1 MGGGN
6 GEGAG
11 GSLRIGSGPTGSV
24 QGNER
29 HNSYQ
34 GGATPGPGSGLGIV
48 SSGLGRAGHAQGK
61 KMFGGLVPTPLG
73 SPEAGVASP

>member
-1 MGGGN
+1 MGGGK
-6 GEGAG
+6 GEGG
-11 GSLRIGSGPTGSV
+11 SGSLRIGSGPTGSV

-34 GGATPGPGSGLGIV
+34 GGAIPRPGSGPRYRFQGF
-48 SSGLGRAGHAQGK
+48 GRAGHAQGE

-73 SPEAGVASP
+73 SPEASVASP